1 MSIEDRVQEILGNV
15 TFDYSAVINKGD
27 SLKITLPPY
36 ALKQLLLLVNEAQ
49 IKLCERIKLNTR
61 GEDPDQYRPNDLI
74 AQGYV
79 EEIIDDEI
87 AELRLLSEEK
97 S

>member
-1 MSIEDRVQEILGNV
+1 MEERIQEILGNV

-36 ALKQLLLLVNEAQ
+36 ALKQLLLLVNEIRDGQ
-49 IKLCERIKLNTR
+49 
-61 GEDPDQYRPNDLI
+61 GETPSQTPG
-74 AQGYV
+74 Q
-79 EEIIDDEI
+79 
-87 AELRLLSEEK
+87 S